1 MAINGKIKQLYDAIK
16 SDGGDVGTEEEFNDW
31 FLRPGEEGYNNRK
44 RVYDTFKS
52 DGADVGA
59 NYEEF
64 RDWLGLRPADAG
76 AAASTAAPS
85 APTAVASLGMVSRDI
100 DAPMEVE
107 SRDIIADA
115 INENERLQKDEMAKK
130 ADGIDAGR
138 SWDDTKGVWDN
149 FVRIV
154 GGGANESVG
163 SAAPKANVT
172 EHDENMRN
180 LVAERQVLEETRKR
194 RDAGLLK
201 KSEGVLNGTFDLKNN
216 ARNIGK
222 GVKDVVTDADFL
234 LNGVIGMQKGSQ
246 LIKIDE
252 KIGRGEELTDSELRL
267 VNAVLLQGKVESE
280 TTVPHGYTAGQ
291 TLAEMAPF
299 MAQMALNPANG
310 AANNMAKAAAK
321 QSIKRF
327 GKKAARRI
335 ATGVTISGEI
345 GESAVLANTLQV
357 PSTVSDI
364 ESRYIGSA
372 YIDKNGQI
380 AFDGSKDWSDAIYRG
395 EGAAIIE
402 NYTELL
408 GNHFGLIKD
417 GVGELVKTG
426 VTKLGGGKLV
436 NQVSDLVTRIGSTK
450 WAQAIGNIEKRANW
464 NGSIGEM
471 LEEEAGIVLNSMF
484 VGDNKISD
492 LVDPE
497 QQIDIALGVGLFGGF
512 VSGIKTAGYPM
523 ARYNAR
529 RNLNRADV
537 RASELMGDEW
547 DGLRNLIDDAE
558 EGDLSSIVASTIAK
572 EGMTEDKQRA
582 VVDYAR
588 ALMTSRG
595 YNISSE
601 SVREDGMASAEEA
614 GAEDSFDAGYSI
626 TDSQEMVDARLEME
640 RQRMKLVSSMSEDV
654 ADEFDADPLDA
665 LARTYDPEIREIASK
680 YVNARMVYDGMIQRV
695 RDDIDGRIAQSDAM
709 IDGRVNRDTGMIQGA
724 TLTDGKEVYVV
735 NGSVA
740 MLDDGINVD
749 IENSDE
755 SLIVRDAEGRLE
767 FVAPSQVQSLLA
779 PVDAASEKEAAAE
792 AIRNEIAQ
800 SAADKIDGVLHFA
813 PNDVYAVINEDGSS
827 ESLTI
832 VGESV
837 DASGVAVDGMVDVM
851 REDGSVV
858 AMNTADIQRMVDE
871 SNARRLEERDKAR
884 ESAEADKGVEADGG
898 GLQGDAAADAE
909 RSTALSR
916 IPVDESGEPL
926 YEQVDADTAWDAF
939 VEQSEGDEEI
949 AREVVADIVA
959 EKRKELADA
968 EKALKSIGESKP
980 NASNGEGA
988 LTVQER
994 IVAKMAL
1001 KRALTDARDAVE
1013 RAKGVVD
1020 HWQSIG
1026 DTVKRR
1032 AEAEAAERRRQA
1044 EIAAEEARQAAE
1056 RERIEAEEAERLKR
1070 EALNGVPDW
1079 GYDTAAD
1086 ARARGYRRAGTDKV
1100 DRQRPI
1106 ASVMG
1111 KEIDVKFSD
1120 RDIVK
1125 GRVAII
1131 DAGELQ
1137 PSHIQGE
1144 RNPAHFLDEAQPK
1157 ERNDAASVVSAQKI
1171 ASNIRPEEIT
1181 SSVTAYTGA
1190 PTVNSRGEVIQG
1202 NSRSD
1207 ALRLMYESQRE
1218 SAERY
1223 KQYLVD
1229 HAADFGLTPEQ
1240 IVSMDSPVLVNVVD
1254 VDDHEAIRLGQFVAQ
1269 DTESGGVE
1277 RIKTKNAVQKMGD
1290 KIRNFANMLLS
1301 STDDEAT
1308 FAQLVDANGV
1318 EVLKW
1323 MNQHGFITDTQYASA
1338 FDSRGNLTGEAV
1350 NDLKGIMYQSIFTGG
1365 STRLEEMFNKM
1376 PAKAQRAILATAF
1389 RDYDSA
1395 LDERMIGEIQQSI
1408 IAFDALTGYEQFRDA
1423 TNAEATQL
1431 AVEAW
1436 KRQYAFD
1443 DVSGESYLPSET
1455 FSNFALALAAMYKGH
1470 TQKHIQG
1477 VFNAMYDIIQGT
1489 EQDNLF
1495 ESADKTP
1502 KPLADAIRRVLNIDY
1517 QPIVKTITDNGTNG
1531 DTVLDI
1537 NSEDGQDG
1545 RPGSDA
1551 DASGAEQDTRVA
1563 EPADGGGG
1571 TLLSFAERGRQG
1583 DIQNTQRRQQD
1594 YIPQTEEITANLSE
1608 EETDEYGKP
1617 LVLAKDGTTVLSE
1630 VSDGKGNALSTHNQI
1645 IVDESPYKQEDN
1657 AESLNHGLDDLD
1669 DSALAERIV
1678 VSDDDWTE
1686 GDGETPTYKRT
1697 INIDG
1702 KHTVVQV
1709 DEPDGNGFYTGSYF
1723 DYQGT
1728 RFGGIAEVIEH
1739 IDKHVKLASDIA
1751 AAEAEVNTSPTDKQK
1766 EAGNYK
1772 KGHVRVGAFD
1782 VTIENPKGSVRRG
1795 TDATGKKWEQTMS
1808 HTYGYIKGTEGVDG
1822 DHIDVFL
1829 SSDIDGWDGRRVY
1842 VVDQY
1847 NPDGTFDE
1855 HKVMLGFNSE
1865 DDAYNAYLSNY
1876 ESGWEKGRRLD
1887 VGAVDIREF
1896 EKWIDSSHR
1905 KTKAFSEYRSV
1916 KSDRRG
1922 MDEREISSLL
1932 NKMKSQAVTIPYVEI
1947 TEESWKQYFETPIG
1961 NVKMGENQKEKL
1973 FNKDRTN
1980 QYGMLAETLS
1990 NPDIILEESD
2000 QQENIFHERPS
2011 SYLFI
2016 KTFKKRDGSKYVHFE
2031 NVTVLQGGLEV
2042 SISSHIIREN
2052 QLKNKMKSDRLLYK
2066 ATALDESVNSS
2077 AEQPINKGDSLSST
2091 GKGNALSSEKQ
2102 ANNKKSSDWNGVEHK
2117 RNGSKRG
2124 KNDSQLSD
2132 EAPLSLDDMRSAVKP
2147 TSEETPAESNPKNP
2161 SGNKLVTDEQY
2172 AELLAKMRKKMGGQL
2187 NMGVDPEILA
2197 IGSMMAVYHIEKGAR
2212 KFTEYV
2218 KAMVADLGE
2227 KFPARY
2233 LKGFY
2238 KAAHEMIEDAAP
2250 EIAAEMDADGI
2261 VNSAD
2266 IASIINE
2273 RVDAMTTAAMVVE
2286 EEAAEVEREYA
2297 ERKLKEE
2304 RKAEHTKAIM
2314 SKIGISTDTTEVA
2327 EPGQNTAGA
2336 NLIADNEEKPRVNK
2350 AGKAKRKAA
2359 VTNGGLFDSVDIPA
2373 IAKPAQRSEAEL
2385 AGDSAVYQK
2394 REMQTVELVEEIGGV
2409 IDSRVMMLQ
2418 LDAESVKPLT
2428 MTDVKKMASKYDTL
2442 EDISDTDL
2450 QELVELAMTQLTRSE
2465 ALINIDGTAEQQRSA
2480 YDHIVNLYRIQPSLN
2495 ARDSER
2501 LIKQQYST
2509 PTPFG
2514 YVMGQFVRAG
2524 GKPVGSMLEPS
2535 AGNGALTITVHP
2547 SLVHVNDIDDARLA
2561 NLRKLNYGNVTAQ
2574 DALLPFGGDKVDVVM
2589 TNPPFGTVAE
2599 KVYNGVFK
2607 VSSLEGQMAIN
2618 ALEKMK
2624 DDGRAAIIIGGNTSY
2639 RTNGSMNPKDAA
2651 FFGYLYSNYNVADV
2665 INISGKALYSRS
2677 GTGYDVR
2684 MILIDG
2690 RKSGD
2695 FKRVYPPV
2703 KAKAR
2708 AEQVTTFDELYKR
2721 IQDDIQQIQQMGNT
2735 PADVQ
2740 REPGRAVDGKSSA
2753 HVRIGNDSQ
2762 DTGSGRRPDKTGDV
2776 LGGTRGSDISE
2787 PTPGDDGRRPAGVGN
2802 AERGDG
2808 TGVNDVQRTA
2818 VDSPGRGELDK
2829 GVGDGR
2835 GRSGNNESIAAS
2847 SRPDGNR
2854 QRLAVKTALGDEK
2867 VAYPNQSDNGFT
2879 LMSVVPAA
2887 QARVLQKSLG
2897 EVGDVDQYLV
2907 DELGYSSKDE
2917 LYSYL
2922 AAEQIDSVA
2931 LAIHQMNKGNAFI
2944 IGDMTGVGKG
2954 RQGAALIRYAV
2965 KHGKKPIYFTQ
2976 KPTLFTDNYRDL
2988 VDIGSSN
2995 LRPFIMASVDNE
3007 RSGDIVDAEG
3017 NVVYKIPSK
3026 KEKERVYKHIMEHGT
3041 LPDGYDYVLSTYSQI
3056 QNGVSDY
3063 RQNEDGRWSTENRKL
3078 PKKSKGYTPADHNG
3092 QMRRDALARLA
3103 EGNITILDESHTV
3116 GGDSGCGR
3124 YMQMLTSQAEGV
3136 TFLSATFAKRA
3147 DNMPIYAQR
3156 TAIAEAGVKASD
3168 LIAAIAKGG
3177 VTLQE
3182 IMSKQLVESGQMIRR
3197 ERSFEGV
3204 TIDWL
3209 GVEEETDRRQR
3220 EQFNEVANIFN
3231 AIRNF
3236 QDDYV
3241 TPIIEAKNEAAAE
3254 FGATVGHRQGA
3265 KDLGVKNVPF
3275 ASKMYNLVNQ
3285 LLFALKVDAVA
3296 DRVIDNLRNGY
3307 KPVISFT
3314 NTMEGFLSSAPK
3326 GEAMDEI
3333 PNFSITLMR
3342 ALDGVMRFTEKD
3354 ADKNSDGGSIS
3365 LNELST
3371 EGRNAYNAIR
3381 EKIMNLSADL
3391 PISPMDA
3398 IRMKI
3403 EDAGY
3408 SVAEITGREMQL
3420 NRNDDGR
3427 YVVESRK
3434 DRDKKSAMRDFNSGK
3449 LDVLM
3454 INKSGSTGISLHASS
3469 KFGDQR
3475 QRVMVFAQFQS
3486 DINDEVQMRGR
3497 IDRSGQVTRGRYEYI
3512 MSTIPAEQRIQMMFK
3527 AKLKSLDANTTSS
3540 QKSKFN
3546 EIEIVDYLNKY
3557 GDEVVWEYMKEHP
3570 ELEER
3575 LGDPLE
3581 MLHDGNDDGGP
3592 RVSEKE
3598 DTSRK
3603 PGCAGK
3609 VSRYLAFL
3617 SVEEQDEIFREIT
3630 EAYRVKI
3637 QLLDDAGEND
3647 LEITT
3652 MPLRA
3657 DTQKKQIWH
3666 EGENP
3671 GSGNAFADNT
3681 YVEEVE
3687 VDVLKKPMKR
3697 SEIADATR
3705 RLMGDKYSE
3714 KNGGIDWQHYVEAK
3728 GNEISVFF
3736 QKKADDAVSKMKEA
3750 GESRIAKARDK
3761 AVIAATKARG
3771 RGENNFTDAEI
3782 QSIADGVANE
3792 ERIKEEQK
3800 QSKRYDEIMSVK
3812 SHILSLLNRL
3822 RAEKIYVVPQD
3833 LKGTAEMF
3841 SQTFGTFVGFKFN
3854 KGYTLGSSTAIFA
3867 TLDGRRKVEL
3877 ALSDPAIDNIISA
3890 TEIAYRY
3897 SPKDIGAIS
3906 MDNWDGKVPTQSR
3919 QKRYIITGNLLQALV
3934 DTEKGDRTRGNLISF
3949 STIDGETRQGILMG
3963 ENFKPADL
3971 RSSASLSSR
3980 LNQIRD
3986 GKVVV
3991 SENGDVQIAKE
4002 VFDWRHRGQYE
4013 LRVPKSKQRGGIYT
4027 MHHELLKLV
4036 EDGNFT
4042 TKGNSMVAYLTD
4054 NNIAKAVDMLSRA
4067 PFNLTVLEE
4076 SRLSDVSEAED
4087 VRYRIRE
4094 DEPPTKT
4101 GIGYKVFVLK
4111 EGKLYPPMVAN
4122 PNGEATPV
4130 GVWLDADAAP
4140 IAGLSKTGRQ
4150 QVKAGGKGTQGGS
4163 GKLAYRPGWHLGVIP
4178 YALQF
4183 NRKDE
4188 STGERELFPKNF
4200 VWAEVEYAD
4209 DVDYQEEAMSYGYNS
4224 NGKFQ
4229 HSYAGLP
4236 RLPLNGSYKY
4246 RTNPNPETDPWII
4259 TGAMKVNRL
4268 LTPTEVDSMVEAAG
4282 REPQRRQEGAV
4293 TDADIERLND
4303 ELTAER
4309 ERSGDGSYSD
4319 AEVSMEN
4326 DPWSKAWGETLRS
4339 KREQRAFAKRER
4351 ERMRAKAVELSE
4363 RLGVD
4368 IEIIEDNSSLEGK
4381 RGRSKGWY
4389 SVKDGRISVVIGNHV
4404 SVADIEKT
4412 VLHEAVAHHGLRE
4425 LLGEHFDEFLDK
4437 VYDWADNSIKER
4449 IALLASR
4456 NGWNRRV
4463 ATEEY
4468 LAGLAEDTDF
4478 ENAKAY
4484 NGWWGKI
4491 RRLFLDMLSAVGFKR
4506 TGVELSDNELR
4517 YILWRSYKN
4526 MVEPGRFRA
4535 FEWEAEDVAMKYN
4548 LKAGEY
4554 AESSPVTEQRV
4565 AEAGELYELN
4575 DRFNNELN
4583 RQIAGDLPQGHVY
4596 DMGMPSEY
4604 LLSTGIAR
4612 LPIRLSAK
4620 ILNVKSNLER
4630 HAYNLETLR
4639 NLVYAIQ
4646 KPWAIFSYG
4655 DRSKAQNMIIGI
4667 EDNGRQFLVGISI
4680 NPTIKGRVLEINS
4693 IRNVFPKNN
4702 HEWVN
4707 WINEGKLLR
4716 VDGKKEIQDI
4726 IAKLRMN
4733 PVAFDYVD
4741 LDNAAKIVENF
4752 KNPTIREQNNNAG
4765 ESSDDG
4771 VRYRMGDFTPRDRKI
4786 AADVYDKMVSSA
4798 RFEFS
4803 EAMQDSMLG
4812 LKKLYEAIKGKKG
4825 FRIEEVEGYENAYTY
4840 ENRMSS
4846 TNGNEQHLYFI
4857 RKMKPL
4863 LKAISDICGNSDSE
4877 RRILTDYMIAKHGL
4891 ERNVILAE
4899 RDAREAASKGADY
4912 NDELAKCRQRDYS
4925 GLTALTGEK
4934 DLATAER
4941 VAQQMVDDY
4950 ERDTDTTELWSRVKS
4965 ATEATLEKMYT
4976 SGLMSEDRFNQV
4988 RGMFQHYIPLRGWDE
5003 TTSNEVYTYLLQD
5016 DHATGTSLTKKA
5028 GGRSSKADD
5037 PIANIAAMADSAI
5050 SQGNRNIMK
5059 QRFLNFVLNNP
5070 SDLVSHN
5077 ELWLEHD
5084 AVNDEWRPVFAELD
5098 AADTPADVAKKIEAF
5113 EARMESLQAQHPD
5126 KYKRGSEAVNIPYKV
5141 VGNNLREHQVLV
5153 RRNGVTTVLTIN
5165 GNPRAAQ
5172 ALNGLTNPDVKA
5184 GSHYDEALSVVM
5196 YVNRQLSALY
5206 TTRNPDFVV
5215 SNFMR
5220 DMLYSNCMTW
5230 VKETP
5235 SYALRYHR
5243 NFGKF
5248 NPAVMAKLLNKY
5260 ENGNLNSNDYIEHA
5274 FEQFMANGGETGFT
5288 NLKDI
5293 EGHKRAIAKELRR
5306 QGNVALRGWSA
5317 LGMKLDL
5324 MNRSVENCA
5333 RFAAYV
5339 TSREMGRSVDRSI
5352 YDAKEISVNFNKKGS
5367 GGTMAQKNRTLLGK
5381 IGAHTSGWGR
5391 LLYVFWN
5398 AGIQGMTNYGR
5409 AAKRN
5414 PAKAT
5419 AAATALFSLG
5429 WVIPLLAQAGGGD
5442 DDDKNAYYNLPSYIR
5457 RSNICFRAG
5466 EQWVTIPLPI
5476 EYRAIY
5482 GLGELAYGAISGNER
5497 YSDDELCL
5505 EVMAQ
5510 FSQLLP
5516 IDMLEGGGGL
5526 SPFIPSA
5533 AKPAVEAYVM
5543 NKSWTGLPIY
5553 KDTGYNKDDPE
5564 WTKAYKNADQHLVKA
5579 SRWLNEVSGGDD
5591 FKKGRID
5598 INPAKVEYL
5607 LNGMFGGMVSF
5618 PSKVVK
5624 TVETIGGS
5632 REFEWRN
5639 IPFANRVIRSGDERT
5654 ANRRLKSDYYKYKKE
5669 AMDAK
5674 RLARKY
5680 ESRGQEGF
5688 MEYAEKADFLYN
5700 SPEYRRAL
5708 VFTDY
5713 EPDIKALEQ
5722 SIDDAGDPNVRKML
5736 ETDLYSTMREMVN
5749 ELDGIAQ
5756 E

>member
-85 APTAVASLGMVSRDI
+85 APTQQPSASVEAEVDEDWQPTSDQKAVMSNIVQSSLAGFNRRQDEAMERLGNTADYYNRGGCVLNGRKPIAGDVRYN
-100 DAPMEVE
+100 PYKGEVE
-107 SRDIIADA
+107 QTYITPNGTVTADKREAERETRAYNDYVDNTTIAGQL
-115 INENERLQKDEMAKK
+115 RR
-130 ADGIDAGR
+130 AGR
-138 SWDDTKGVWDN
+138 DLTELHRKREMRVKAIHEKWKESQEKNNAPLAVLLGSNTYSPTIESDPEYRALTAAIHSAEERVRTLQHESDRQGGKDVGFWRGFGEVVSDLKTWDFGYSDFMDAMTRLDADDDTN
-149 FVRIV
+149 PHRIAKSDDV
-154 GGGANESVG
+154 KRSEQIMMEQIREADDAAAKYGDNESFFYRAGVMSAEMLPFVLDFAVMGG
-163 SAAPKANVT
+163 SSSGTSLLTRNIGAVLLKGLHKAAPK
-172 EHDENMRN
+172 
-180 LVAERQVLEETRKR
+180 VAR
-194 RDAGLLK
+194 
-201 KSEGVLNGTFDLKNN
+201 
-216 ARNIGK
+216 
-222 GVKDVVTDADFL
+222 
-234 LNGVIGMQKGSQ
+234 
-246 LIKIDE
+246 
-252 KIGRGEELTDSELRL
+252 
-267 VNAVLLQGKVESE
+267 
-280 TTVPHGYTAGQ
+280 
-291 TLAEMAPF
+291 
-299 MAQMALNPANG
+299 
-310 AANNMAKAAAK
+310 
-321 QSIKRF
+321 
-327 GKKAARRI
+327 KKAVQWTTKVVGAMPEDLLYRAPLMTNSVQSMKTSADIIDRKLGNVVEGDDGNYVFSNDK
-335 ATGVTISGEI
+335 TWG
-345 GESAVLANTLQV
+345 SAVWQGEAN
-357 PSTVSDI
+357 
-364 ESRYIGSA
+364 
-372 YIDKNGQI
+372 
-380 AFDGSKDWSDAIYRG
+380 
-395 EGAAIIE
+395 AIIE
-402 NYTELL
+402 NYSEMFGTHLEGVLSLGTMAKVADIFGAKRMSDLLTKASSGELSGIAATVKKHFSQL
-408 GNHFGLIKD
+408 GVSD
-417 GVGELVKTG
+417 YVGEVGEEYYGQLWRTMLNVDDAYKHNPDGSRTNLFLDG
-426 VTKLGGGKLV
+426 QFHGDIWGGMALSMGLMGLG
-436 NQVSDLVTRIGSTK
+436 RH
-450 WAQAIGNIEKRANW
+450 
-464 NGSIGEM
+464 SITAASYLEM
-471 LEEEAGIVLNSMF
+471 KYRV
-484 VGDNKISD
+484 
-492 LVDPE
+492 
-497 QQIDIALGVGLFGGF
+497 
-512 VSGIKTAGYPM
+512 
-523 ARYNAR
+523 
-529 RNLNRADV
+529 NRADK
-537 RASELMGDEW
+537 RASGVFDADAWE
-547 DGLRNLIDDAE
+547 GLRERIDGTTNNNIGELADKVIFDDSLSDEQKDAVMGYMEASMNLRGFNLA
-558 EGDLSSIVASTIAK
+558 SIARQR
-572 EGMTEDKQRA
+572 GME
-582 VVDYAR
+582 
-588 ALMTSRG
+588 M
-595 YNISSE
+595 
-601 SVREDGMASAEEA
+601 SAEEA
-614 GAEDSFDAGYSI
+614 LANEGYIDGYSA
-626 TDSQEMVDARLEME
+626 TTPQEMVDARLEME

-1026 DTVKRR
+1026 DTVRRR

-1290 KIRNFANMLLS
+1290 KIRNFANILLS

-1308 FAQLVDANGV
+1308 FAQLMDANGV

-1551 DASGAEQDTRVA
+1551 DASGAEQDMRVA

-1617 LVLAKDGTTVLSE
+1617 LVLAKDGTTVFGFIDFESGLTEAPIRLSLGENSKDKKGVNHGYGLMHIEAGHGDQIRNAGYETVEEFVEDVAKNYTEITEGAKIGDNQTYLLEVPDKHNNTLFVQLSKDGTYWNVNSAGIFKKRYSRRKPKVYSVPALRDGKDTDTTEVNSGQSNGATAPAGNSSQTSKAEVNENFIEKQADSEEKRDGRKELAAVTMWKKKNFTHTDANHEVTPIPDLSE

-1887 VGAVDIREF
+1887 VGEVDIREF
-1896 EKWIDSSHR
+1896 EKWVDSSHR
-1905 KTKAFSEYRSV
+1905 KTKAFSEYKSV
-1916 KSDRRG
+1916 KSKNDNSLNGRSLSVKDPNTKGQDNQGNPIDHTGKLIVEDVKSVDEITDDDFNNPTRTIGLPTIPKNVSDAIDAKGRKVIIKRNVFVKNRDTHAELSPEDGRDILHRALYNPNLVGSTQPIRRPDYKVAIQTGDKNAVVVLDVYAGKDNVEIVGWRKVDDKGLEKMKKQSEREGGQFLILSPSEGSAAALSALPFDASSDSKDNGFSANSQINMEQSDIVDASSDKQTVGMESSGGNGVEHKRNGSKRGKNDRRG

-2031 NVTVLQGGLEV
+2031 NVTVSQGGLEV

-2091 GKGNALSSEKQ
+2091 GKDNALSSEKQ
-2102 ANNKKSSDWNGVEHK
+2102 ANNKKSSDWNGVE
-2117 RNGSKRG
+2117 
-2124 KNDSQLSD
+2124 
-2132 EAPLSLDDMRSAVKP
+2132 
-2147 TSEETPAESNPKNP
+2147 
-2161 SGNKLVTDEQY
+2161 
-2172 AELLAKMRKKMGGQL
+2172 
-2187 NMGVDPEILA
+2187 
-2197 IGSMMAVYHIEKGAR
+2197 
-2212 KFTEYV
+2212 TEGTF
-2218 KAMVADLGE
+2218 LGE
-2227 KFPARY
+2227 KEYIERMVENAFNNRKDKSQAREEWEDEDEY
-2233 LKGFY
+2233 ISTYNRIADSYVDYISGLKERGELQRMYDAASLGDRIKIRNGVATAGFEV
-2238 KAAHEMIEDAAP
+2238 HEMIDFEK
-2250 EIAAEMDADGI
+2250 
-2261 VNSAD
+2261 
-2266 IASIINE
+2266 E
-2273 RVDAMTTAAMVVE
+2273 RQQA
-2286 EEAAEVEREYA
+2286 R
-2297 ERKLKEE
+2297 RKRKE

-2336 NLIADNEEKPRVNK
+2336 TDSDAKFSVGSEVKGDADAYNTTKGLVESTGIEVVEVSGEEAQAMMEQKNTPFAGLPNRANEKQSSGSVFLSINGNSSSNRADSKEYEAKLQNK
-2350 AGKAKRKAA
+2350 TLSAKTK
-2359 VTNGGLFDSVDIPA
+2359 
-2373 IAKPAQRSEAEL
+2373 IAKFKNGDYLVNTGSLSDTIKDLGKLLAMDTKGGSRYTIMRTDKGDTVAIRLSDHRANGNNFGRDAAERNLSIVIERKRYDVPDSGIEFTEVVIPQSVFESRPEEVVSAIVNGVEAVL
-2385 AGDSAVYQK
+2385 ADKPFTLDSSIG
-2394 REMQTVELVEEIGGV
+2394 TVEEIGQNVGHAHLLHTPSGV
-2409 IDSRVMMLQ
+2409 VYGWTVGGKVYMNRDAMNPEAPIHEYTHLWDEMVRRENPHLWERGKDLMKQMPLWNEIVADSNYADIRDDEDAVASEVHARLTGRAGARLLSGMIDTAKGKGAMATAEAVSVVDSLKRWLTEM
-2418 LDAESVKPLT
+2418 LDALKATLG
-2428 MTDVKKMASKYDTL
+2428 KWSK
-2442 EDISDTDL
+2442 
-2450 QELVELAMTQLTRSE
+2450 R
-2465 ALINIDGTAEQQRSA
+2465 
-2480 YDHIVNLYRIQPSLN
+2480 NL
-2495 ARDSER
+2495 DE
-2501 LIKQQYST
+2501 
-2509 PTPFG
+2509 
-2514 YVMGQFVRAG
+2514 
-2524 GKPVGSMLEPS
+2524 
-2535 AGNGALTITVHP
+2535 LTIEDFNNLT
-2547 SLVHVNDIDDARLA
+2547 LRDIAEGVNPQEGELSDARFHA
-2561 NLRKLNYGNVTAQ
+2561 AMSRGRE
-2574 DALLPFGGDKVDVVM
+2574 DFD
-2589 TNPPFGTVAE
+2589 TVRE
-2599 KVYNGVFK
+2599 R
-2607 VSSLEGQMAIN
+2607 AI
-2618 ALEKMK
+2618 
-2624 DDGRAAIIIGGNTSY
+2624 
-2639 RTNGSMNPKDAA
+2639 
-2651 FFGYLYSNYNVADV
+2651 
-2665 INISGKALYSRS
+2665 
-2677 GTGYDVR
+2677 
-2684 MILIDG
+2684 
-2690 RKSGD
+2690 
-2695 FKRVYPPV
+2695 
-2703 KAKAR
+2703 
-2708 AEQVTTFDELYKR
+2708 
-2721 IQDDIQQIQQMGNT
+2721 
-2735 PADVQ
+2735 
-2740 REPGRAVDGKSSA
+2740 
-2753 HVRIGNDSQ
+2753 
-2762 DTGSGRRPDKTGDV
+2762 
-2776 LGGTRGSDISE
+2776 
-2787 PTPGDDGRRPAGVGN
+2787 
-2802 AERGDG
+2802 AERGIVTPGLNGKVIRVVDVPRHDFTG
-2808 TGVNDVQRTA
+2808 TGKQAIEKARLWA
-2818 VDSPGRGELDK
+2818 DSNLIGNHHYHSGQHDGFTYVIDK
-2829 GVGDGR
+2829 TTL
-2835 GRSGNNESIAAS
+2835 EKYLS
-2847 SRPDGNR
+2847 SSSTKG
-2854 QRLAVKTALGDEK
+2854 
-2867 VAYPNQSDNGFT
+2867 SDN
-2879 LMSVVPAA
+2879 
-2887 QARVLQKSLG
+2887 LG
-2897 EVGDVDQYLV
+2897 VH
-2907 DELGYSSKDE
+2907 
-2917 LYSYL
+2917 L
-2922 AAEQIDSVA
+2922 AALKMLPEIINENIEA
-2931 LAIHQMNKGNAFI
+2931 EIHVDYVKGNGKRSASNG
-2944 IGDMTGVGKG
+2944 IGNPDILIHRMF
-2954 RQGAALIRYAV
+2954 GA
-2965 KHGKKPIYFTQ
+2965 
-2976 KPTLFTDNYRDL
+2976 
-2988 VDIGSSN
+2988 
-2995 LRPFIMASVDNE
+2995 
-3007 RSGDIVDAEG
+3007 
-3017 NVVYKIPSK
+3017 
-3026 KEKERVYKHIMEHGT
+3026 
-3041 LPDGYDYVLSTYSQI
+3041 
-3056 QNGVSDY
+3056 
-3063 RQNEDGRWSTENRKL
+3063 
-3078 PKKSKGYTPADHNG
+3078 
-3092 QMRRDALARLA
+3092 
-3103 EGNITILDESHTV
+3103 ITID
-3116 GGDSGCGR
+3116 
-3124 YMQMLTSQAEGV
+3124 
-3136 TFLSATFAKRA
+3136 
-3147 DNMPIYAQR
+3147 
-3156 TAIAEAGVKASD
+3156 
-3168 LIAAIAKGG
+3168 
-3177 VTLQE
+3177 
-3182 IMSKQLVESGQMIRR
+3182 
-3197 ERSFEGV
+3197 
-3204 TIDWL
+3204 
-3209 GVEEETDRRQR
+3209 
-3220 EQFNEVANIFN
+3220 
-3231 AIRNF
+3231 
-3236 QDDYV
+3236 
-3241 TPIIEAKNEAAAE
+3241 
-3254 FGATVGHRQGA
+3254 GA
-3265 KDLGVKNVPF
+3265 L
-3275 ASKMYNLVNQ
+3275 
-3285 LLFALKVDAVA
+3285 
-3296 DRVIDNLRNGY
+3296 
-3307 KPVISFT
+3307 
-3314 NTMEGFLSSAPK
+3314 
-3326 GEAMDEI
+3326 
-3333 PNFSITLMR
+3333 
-3342 ALDGVMRFTEKD
+3342 
-3354 ADKNSDGGSIS
+3354 
-3365 LNELST
+3365 
-3371 EGRNAYNAIR
+3371 
-3381 EKIMNLSADL
+3381 
-3391 PISPMDA
+3391 
-3398 IRMKI
+3398 
-3403 EDAGY
+3403 
-3408 SVAEITGREMQL
+3408 
-3420 NRNDDGR
+3420 
-3427 YVVESRK
+3427 
-3434 DRDKKSAMRDFNSGK
+3434 
-3449 LDVLM
+3449 
-3454 INKSGSTGISLHASS
+3454 
-3469 KFGDQR
+3469 
-3475 QRVMVFAQFQS
+3475 
-3486 DINDEVQMRGR
+3486 
-3497 IDRSGQVTRGRYEYI
+3497 
-3512 MSTIPAEQRIQMMFK
+3512 
-3527 AKLKSLDANTTSS
+3527 
-3540 QKSKFN
+3540 
-3546 EIEIVDYLNKY
+3546 
-3557 GDEVVWEYMKEHP
+3557 
-3570 ELEER
+3570 
-3575 LGDPLE
+3575 
-3581 MLHDGNDDGGP
+3581 
-3592 RVSEKE
+3592 
-3598 DTSRK
+3598 
-3603 PGCAGK
+3603 
-3609 VSRYLAFL
+3609 
-3617 SVEEQDEIFREIT
+3617 
-3630 EAYRVKI
+3630 YRVK
-3637 QLLDDAGEND
+3637 
-3647 LEITT
+3647 TT
-3652 MPLRA
+3652 
-3657 DTQKKQIWH
+3657 
-3666 EGENP
+3666 
-3671 GSGNAFADNT
+3671 
-3681 YVEEVE
+3681 
-3687 VDVLKKPMKR
+3687 
-3697 SEIADATR
+3697 
-3705 RLMGDKYSE
+3705 
-3714 KNGGIDWQHYVEAK
+3714 
-3728 GNEISVFF
+3728 
-3736 QKKADDAVSKMKEA
+3736 
-3750 GESRIAKARDK
+3750 
-3761 AVIAATKARG
+3761 
-3771 RGENNFTDAEI
+3771 
-3782 QSIADGVANE
+3782 
-3792 ERIKEEQK
+3792 IKEDRNERVTPYNYQVT
-3800 QSKRYDEIMSVK
+3800 E
-3812 SHILSLLNRL
+3812 LELL
-3822 RAEKIYVVPQD
+3822 I
-3833 LKGTAEMF
+3833 
-3841 SQTFGTFVGFKFN
+3841 S
-3854 KGYTLGSSTAIFA
+3854 GSETS
-3867 TLDGRRKVEL
+3867 D
-3877 ALSDPAIDNIISA
+3877 ALSNSNSISA
-3890 TEIAYRY
+3890 A
-3897 SPKDIGAIS
+3897 
-3906 MDNWDGKVPTQSR
+3906 
-3919 QKRYIITGNLLQALV
+3919 NLLQGV
-3934 DTEKGDRTRGNLISF
+3934 EKSYD
-3949 STIDGETRQGILMG
+3949 
-3963 ENFKPADL
+3963 P
-3971 RSSASLSSR
+3971 
-3980 LNQIRD
+3980 
-3986 GKVVV
+3986 GK
-3991 SENGDVQIAKE
+3991 
-4002 VFDWRHRGQYE
+4002 
-4013 LRVPKSKQRGGIYT
+4013 
-4027 MHHELLKLV
+4027 KL
-4036 EDGNFT
+4036 
-4042 TKGNSMVAYLTD
+4042 
-4054 NNIAKAVDMLSRA
+4054 
-4067 PFNLTVLEE
+4067 LEE

-4087 VRYRIRE
+4087 VRYR
-4094 DEPPTKT
+4094 
-4101 GIGYKVFVLK
+4101 
-4111 EGKLYPPMVAN
+4111 
-4122 PNGEATPV
+4122 
-4130 GVWLDADAAP
+4130 
-4140 IAGLSKTGRQ
+4140 S
-4150 QVKAGGKGTQGGS
+4150 
-4163 GKLAYRPGWHLGVIP
+4163 
-4178 YALQF
+4178 
-4183 NRKDE
+4183 
-4188 STGERELFPKNF
+4188 
-4200 VWAEVEYAD
+4200 
-4209 DVDYQEEAMSYGYNS
+4209 
-4224 NGKFQ
+4224 
-4229 HSYAGLP
+4229 
-4236 RLPLNGSYKY
+4236 
-4246 RTNPNPETDPWII
+4246 
-4259 TGAMKVNRL
+4259 
-4268 LTPTEVDSMVEAAG
+4268 
-4282 REPQRRQEGAV
+4282 
-4293 TDADIERLND
+4293 D

-4491 RRLFLDMLSAVGFKR
+4491 KRLFLDMLSAVGFKR

-4554 AESSPVTEQRV
+4554 AKSSPVTEQRV

-4752 KNPTIREQNNNAG
+4752 KNPTIREQNNNDG

-5153 RRNGVTTVLTIN
+5153 RRNGATTVLTIN

-5260 ENGNLNSNDYIEHA
+5260 ENGTLNSSDYIEHA

-5339 TSREMGRSVDRSI
+5339 TSREMGRSVDRSV

-5598 INPAKVEYL
+5598 VNPAKLEYL

-5639 IPFANRVIRSGDERT
+5639 IPLANRVIRSGDERT